1 MDSPLAGKRVAVLAE
16 NMYEDMELWYPLIR
30 LREAGAEVSVV
41 APTAGAT
48 YKSKHGLEVKADM
61 SAEDAK
67 PRQFDAVIIPGGFA
81 PDYMRRSEAMVRF
94 VRDAYEEGKVVGAI
108 CHAGSMLVS
117 AQVLKGKTVTCYKSI
132 KDDVTNAG
140 GIYVDRAVVRDG
152 DLITSRVPDDL
163 PAFCR
168 EIISALSTKTAHRDN
183 AAAPS
188 PRHEL
193 DDERSLP
200 KKGLSRLHFA
210 RLKIWKVFSVPSV
223 IFSSR

>member
-1 MDSPLAGKRVAVLAE
+1 MDSPLEGKRVAVLAE
-16 NMYEDMELWYPLIR
+16 NMYEDLELWYPIIR

-48 YKSKHGLEVKADM
+48 YKSKHGLEVKADL
-61 SAEDAK
+61 SAGDAK
-67 PRQFDAVIIPGGFA
+67 ARQFDAVVIPGGFA

-94 VRDAYEEGKVVGAI
+94 VRDAYDEGKVLGAI

-117 AQVLKGKTVTCYKSI
+117 ANVLRGRTVTCFKSI

-168 EIISALSTKTAHRDN
+168 EIISVLSTTKTARSDN
-183 AAAPS
+183 AAARPLAQT
-188 PRHEL
+188 RT
-193 DDERSLP
+193 R
-200 KKGLSRLHFA
+200 K
-210 RLKIWKVFSVPSV
+210 
-223 IFSSR
+223 

>member
-1 MDSPLAGKRVAVLAE
+1 MGLPLEGRRVAVLAE
-16 NMYEDMELWYPLIR
+16 NMYEDLELWYPLIR

-48 YKSKHGLEVKADM
+48 YKSKHGLEVKADL

-67 PRQFDAVIIPGGFA
+67 ARQFDAVVIPGGFA

-94 VRDAYEEGKVVGAI
+94 VKDAHDEGKILAAI

-117 AQVLKGKTVTCYKSI
+117 AKVLKGRTVTCYKSI

-168 EIISALSTKTAHRDN
+168 EIISALSTPKAANRSN
-183 AAAPS
+183 AARPLALTRTRN
-188 PRHEL
+188 PRPEGNATAL
-193 DDERSLP
+193 Q
-200 KKGLSRLHFA
+200 KA
-210 RLKIWKVFSVPSV
+210 M
-223 IFSSR
+223 